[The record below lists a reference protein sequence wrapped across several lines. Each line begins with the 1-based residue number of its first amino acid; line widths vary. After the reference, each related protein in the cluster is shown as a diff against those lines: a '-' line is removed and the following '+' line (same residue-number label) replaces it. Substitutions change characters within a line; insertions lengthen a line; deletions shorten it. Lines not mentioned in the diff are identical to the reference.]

1 MFASF
6 SEIHWEATRVVTE
19 GPNAALEFQVEATN
33 SAPILSPAGM
43 IPATGKRIT
52 LQGVSLF
59 KLNERARS
67 LRSGG
72 TSTPA
77 ASSPARAWRV
87 DGCQARPKFLS
98 GAVQAVETITLHL
111 LAVLS
116 GGLHLRR
123 ISLSPTVGGCIVPTS
138 LWLAAV
144 PMSLR
149 PMHHLAAENRS
160 GRRDVDL
167 ETMPQL
173 EDGYLLPRGHV
184 AAGRRRRRQERKHE
198 HPICLGLG
206 DTFGL
211 MLRRPRSLGI
221 AAEIKSQRARRAG
234 DNQTRS
240 LDERLEGSRRL
251 NLS

>member
-98 GAVQAVETITLHL
+98 GAVQAVETITLHFWRCC
-111 LAVLS
+111 LA
-116 GGLHLRR
+116 
-123 ISLSPTVGGCIVPTS
+123 GCIC
-138 LWLAAV
+138 AAFHS
-144 PMSLR
+144 PR
-149 PMHHLAAENRS
+149 PSAGASSRPAFGS
-160 GRRDVDL
+160 
-167 ETMPQL
+167 PQ
-173 EDGYLLPRGHV
+173 YR
-184 AAGRRRRRQERKHE
+184 
-198 HPICLGLG
+198 
-206 DTFGL
+206 
-211 MLRRPRSLGI
+211 
-221 AAEIKSQRARRAG
+221 
-234 DNQTRS
+234 
-240 LDERLEGSRRL
+240 
-251 NLS
+251 